1 MNAAPRTWVWPSL
14 WALSGVSLGLLTL
27 HERQEQQPPMPS
39 GVLVADLLGG
49 LVFLGA
55 GLLVRRMRPG
65 NRCWWLLMAT
75 GTTWFVGTLQ
85 VSTDADI
92 SLAGFAFGS
101 WYFLALSWLLLAYPT
116 GRVPGRR
123 ERVLLG
129 VLAALCTVRTLSRLF
144 LYVPP
149 DGTGC
154 GCAPNRFL
162 PLTDRRWY
170 AAVDDVFPWALVVT
184 LLLVLAAATDRWRR
198 SSRAGR
204 RMLAPVLVAAAAVV
218 AQLGYDYVI
227 RQQAGIVGPGR
238 TGLFY
243 VLVAAR
249 AATAVAFVFGL
260 LQLRSVRSAVVDLV
274 GGLEGGDGA
283 APDRLSE
290 ALRHALG
297 DPSLELVPWSP
308 ADNAYVDPTGRH
320 LTVPVPVPGR
330 ATTLIEQDAMPVA
343 ALVHDEALLED
354 PGLVSAVAA
363 AVRLTSDN
371 ERLRGEL
378 QHQLDQVAASRSR
391 IVAAGDAERYRIERD
406 LHDGAQQRLVTIALA
421 LRLTEARMG
430 PDADPATREAL
441 TQSVKDL
448 GEAIVELRDLARGI
462 HPAVLSESGLQAALG
477 SLIDR
482 SPLEVR
488 LDVQLEAEP
497 PAAVS
502 AAAYFAVSEALTNV
516 VKHARAADVL
526 VQVTADDQTLRI
538 LVTDDGVGGADPG
551 SGSGLRGL
559 SDRVEA
565 AGGTLRLVSPAGR
578 GTRMEV
584 ELPCASS

>member
-1 MNAAPRTWVWPSL
+1 L
-14 WALSGVSLGLLTL
+14 
-27 HERQEQQPPMPS
+27 PP
-39 GVLVADLLGG
+39 GVLAADLLGG

-55 GLLVRRMRPG
+55 GLLVRRLRPG

-85 VSTDADI
+85 VSTDPDI
-92 SLAGFAFGS
+92 SLTGFAFGN
-101 WYFLALSWLLLAYPT
+101 WHFLALSWLLLAYPT

-123 ERVLLG
+123 ERALLG

-144 LYVPP
+144 LFVPP

-162 PLTDRRWY
+162 PLTDGRWY
-170 AAVDDVFPWALVVT
+170 DAVDRVWPWALVGT
-184 LLLVLAAATDRWRR
+184 FLLVLAGATDRWRR

-204 RMLAPVLVAAAAVV
+204 RMLTPVLVAATAVA
-218 AQLGYDYVI
+218 AQLSYDYVI
-227 RQQAGIVGPGR
+227 REEAGIIGPGR

-243 VLVAAR
+243 LVVAAR
-249 AATAVAFVFGL
+249 AATAVAFVVGL
-260 LQLRSVRSAVVDLV
+260 RQLRSARSAVVDLV
-274 GGLEGGDGA
+274 GGLEGGDA
-283 APDRLSE
+283 SPDRLSE
-290 ALRHALG
+290 ALRRALG

-308 ADNAYVDPTGRH
+308 ADHAYVDPAGRR
-320 LTVPVPVPGR
+320 LTLPVTVPGR
-330 ATTLIEQDAMPVA
+330 ATTLIEQDATPIA

-371 ERLRGEL
+371 ERLRSEL
-378 QHQLDQVAASRSR
+378 QHQLDEVAASRSR
-391 IVAAGDAERYRIERD
+391 IVAAGDAERRRIERD

-430 PDADPATREAL
+430 PDADPATRETL

-462 HPAVLSESGLQAALG
+462 HPAVLSESGLHTALV

-482 SPLEVR
+482 SPLGVR
-488 LDVQLEAEP
+488 LDVRLQAEP

-516 VKHARAADVL
+516 VKHAHAADVL
-526 VQVTADDQTLRI
+526 VQVTADDQKLLI

-551 SGSGLRGL
+551 PGSGLRGL
-559 SDRVEA
+559 ADRVDA
-565 AGGTLRLVSPAGR
+565 AGGTLHLESPTGR
-578 GTRMEV
+578 GTRLEV
-584 ELPCASS
+584 KLPCASS